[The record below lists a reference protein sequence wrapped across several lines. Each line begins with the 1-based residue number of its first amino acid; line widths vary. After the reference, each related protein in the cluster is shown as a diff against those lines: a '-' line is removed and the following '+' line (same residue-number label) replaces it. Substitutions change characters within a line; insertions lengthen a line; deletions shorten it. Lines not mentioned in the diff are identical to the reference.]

1 MKANPGKLG
10 KPVYNGLGKVYT
22 KLTGKDVLS
31 YEEAQGVKQLDGPI
45 RDEDV
50 DKPIDS
56 WDDAPE
62 EKGKKKN
69 GGGKKVIVIVGILAI
84 IAVLAAL
91 LPQAIQSLQPPAHAE
106 INLVDMV
113 MVEKLTGMNGYGEI
127 TIALDKVKLRNA
139 IIACIPNAEEYPDE
153 QIQAWTDGVANY
165 ITLDVN
171 KTKSLSNGDV
181 VKVTVTFDEQQAL
194 EYSSI
199 EFKNGTASVTV
210 SGLSDSK
217 LVEPLTDD
225 AIGLDVTGTSGSA
238 EATLNIKLAGP
249 YVYYLHYDF
258 EPKKALSNG
267 DIVTVSIKPDDK
279 RLADLGYG
287 VSGVRTREFSV
298 TGLPEPVADYHVNG
312 VAVLGHFFAQDTDRQ
327 YVNTDDPENPVQ
339 TVDTVLET
347 YGGYYVWIFPNVMR
361 TQTGTIEYDTNMI
374 RRDTTSEQTEGDAL
388 ARMKRTYVGF
398 SFENMGTNSGA
409 VGQAVE

>member
-10 KPVYNGLGKVYT
+10 KSVYNGLGKVYT

-31 YEEAQGVKQLDGPI
+31 YEEAQGVKQPDGPI

-62 EKGKKKN
+62 EKGRKKN
-69 GGGKKVIVIVGILAI
+69 GSGKKVIVIVGILAI

-225 AIGLDVTGTSGSA
+225 AIGLDITGTSGSA

-249 YVYYLHYDF
+249 YG
-258 EPKKALSNG
+258 P
-267 DIVTVSIKPDDK
+267 
-279 RLADLGYG
+279 RLWG
-287 VSGVRTREFSV
+287 
-298 TGLPEPVADYHVNG
+298 
-312 VAVLGHFFAQDTDRQ
+312 
-327 YVNTDDPENPVQ
+327 
-339 TVDTVLET
+339 
-347 YGGYYVWIFPNVMR
+347 
-361 TQTGTIEYDTNMI
+361 I
-374 RRDTTSEQTEGDAL
+374 RRSDP
-388 ARMKRTYVGF
+388 
-398 SFENMGTNSGA
+398 
-409 VGQAVE
+409 